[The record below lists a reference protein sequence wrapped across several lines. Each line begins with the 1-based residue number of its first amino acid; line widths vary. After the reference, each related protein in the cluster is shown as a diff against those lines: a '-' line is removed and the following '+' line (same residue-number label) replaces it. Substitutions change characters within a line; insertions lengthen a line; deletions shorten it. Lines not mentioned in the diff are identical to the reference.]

1 MEEKPPIPENSPPP
15 NRRPNRPAPMK
26 PAARPRNRPPP
37 GRLKKPPP
45 AGELMPEL
53 YGVVVRLNGCAVP
66 GAVEVDGG
74 AEKVREPREPVEK
87 PPPMR
92 ASAEE
97 TVSATG
103 IASARAMATAL
114 TNLSVLRVSVMCLSL
129 SPVGEHS
136 RCAPQG
142 HFAAVT

>member
-1 MEEKPPIPENSPPP
+1 
-15 NRRPNRPAPMK
+15 MK

-74 AEKVREPREPVEK
+74 AENVSEPREPVEK

-114 TNLSVLRVSVMCLSL
+114 TSRSVLRVSVMCLSL
-129 SPVGEHS
+129 IPSWG
-136 RCAPQG
+136 AP
-142 HFAAVT
+142 